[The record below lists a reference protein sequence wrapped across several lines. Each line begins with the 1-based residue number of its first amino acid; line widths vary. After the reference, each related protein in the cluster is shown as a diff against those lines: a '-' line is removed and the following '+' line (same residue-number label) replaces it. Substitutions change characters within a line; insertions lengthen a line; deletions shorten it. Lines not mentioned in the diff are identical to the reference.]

1 MNKGSEVQVAE
12 EARWCD
18 GTTLNG
24 EKVAGAEAAEVGGP
38 RLPLALKS
46 VREGDKEGQRPMA
59 GEAGSRA
66 DMGRRFQLEG
76 RASLEAD
83 STQGSLCTQSS
94 LGGAQGTVEKEYG
107 LGWKG
112 SGLGSLSGCAE

>member
-1 MNKGSEVQVAE
+1 MDKGSEVQVAE
-12 EARWCD
+12 EAGWCD

-38 RLPLALKS
+38 RLPLAPLALGLSEQVTK
-46 VREGDKEGQRPMA
+46 GQRPMA

-76 RASLEAD
+76 RARASLEAD
-83 STQGSLCTQSS
+83 STQGSQPRRSPRDCGEGVW
-94 LGGAQGTVEKEYG
+94 LGMEREWTRG
-107 LGWKG
+107 
-112 SGLGSLSGCAE
+112 